1 MDKNLKAVFFGSIGT
16 IAETSEIQRRSY
28 NLAFKK
34 FGIDCYWNVANYC
47 SMLSVPGGK
56 ERVKDHTVPN
66 LCKKDIETIH
76 SYKEEFYSQLIEEE
90 DIIRGQFVEV
100 FHHCKA
106 SEIKLG
112 LVTTTSKNNI
122 DSLSKAFNTK
132 VNFSDFDIITT
143 NTDCKNPKPDP
154 EVYEKALKSVGLK
167 PEETLAIEDTQV
179 NLHAPTSAKI
189 KTILFPGEYS
199 NYDQSAKPT
208 FDLMNEIFQL

>member
-1 MDKNLKAVFFGSIGT
+1 MGKNLKGVFFGSIGT

-47 SMLSVPGGK
+47 NMLSTPGGK
-56 ERVKDHTVPN
+56 ERIKDHTVQD
-66 LCKKDIETIH
+66 LSSKDIETIH
-76 SYKEEFYSQLIEEE
+76 SYKEDYFSQLIEEE
-90 DIIRGQFVEV
+90 DIIRGQFLEV

-112 LVTTTSKNNI
+112 LVTTTSKTNI
-122 DSLSKAFNTK
+122 DSLSKIFNAK

-143 NTDCKNPKPDP
+143 NTDCNNPKPDP
-154 EVYEKALKSVGLK
+154 EVYKKALTSVGLK

-179 NLHAPTSAKI
+179 NFHAPNAAKI

-199 NYDQSAKPT
+199 NYDQTIKPT